1 MLEELYEFWR
11 EPVNEIV
18 PTLEE
23 GEPPMFEAV
32 WKLVDKADSTYYKVR
47 RWLSDA
53 RR

>member
-1 MLEELYEFWR
+1 MLEELYEFWH

-23 GEPPMFEAV
+23 GEPAKVEVV
-32 WKLVDKADSTYYKVR
+32 WKLVARAGSTYYKVR
-47 RWLSDA
+47 RWPSGA